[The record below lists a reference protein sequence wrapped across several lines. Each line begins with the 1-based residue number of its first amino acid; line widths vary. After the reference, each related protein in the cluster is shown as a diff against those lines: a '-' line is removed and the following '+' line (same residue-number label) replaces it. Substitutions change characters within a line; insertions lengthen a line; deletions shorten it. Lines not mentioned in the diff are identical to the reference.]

1 MNAPLRF
8 AHRNIVFGACA
19 RDTWAV
25 YRLEMESYEG
35 LTAEQKIDLLAT
47 VAGFAFGLAADF
59 QLLRVSRTWSVDD
72 YVARARA
79 GVDRRH
85 GDERRFLSYLETH
98 RRELLGRAVVRPELY
113 LSVRLAPPLA
123 DPLDQVLDAAGRA
136 VSDPRGVLK
145 QLRSL
150 LSRQDARALSESRL
164 LHLS

>member
-8 AHRNIVFGACA
+8 AHRNIVFGDGA

-72 YVARARA
+72 YIARARA
-79 GVDRRH
+79 GLDRRH
-85 GDERRFLSYLETH
+85 GDEPRFLGYLDTH
-98 RRELLGRAVVRPELY
+98 RRELLGRTVVRPELY
-113 LSVRLAPPLA
+113 LSVRLAVPP
-123 DPLDQVLDAAGRA
+123 PRPPSPGPHGGGAGA
-136 VSDPRGVLK
+136 P
-145 QLRSL
+145 
-150 LSRQDARALSESRL
+150 APPPP
-164 LHLS
+164 